1 MSRIVTTGRR
11 HTRSTSSV
19 ASTAGVIAE
28 RSTGSIQR
36 SAPGMVMP
44 VALAGRYPKAST
56 VVRASNSQSNQ
67 EAGSSASSAH
77 ASASYHGST
86 DVPAPRTPGQAG
98 RTQPYQHRDAATAM
112 REPRAR
118 ARITPGEP
126 EPGAEPADQ
135 DPAARWPAPNP
146 RAARQTRLP
155 GRQAASEEAAAS
167 QATTSRNA
175 HPIDCPALCP

>member
-1 MSRIVTTGRR
+1 MSHIVTTGRR

-44 VALAGRYPKAST
+44 VALAGKYPKAST

-77 ASASYHGST
+77 AGASYHGST
-86 DVPAPRTPGQAG
+86 YG
-98 RTQPYQHRDAATAM
+98 H
-112 REPRAR
+112 
-118 ARITPGEP
+118 
-126 EPGAEPADQ
+126 
-135 DPAARWPAPNP
+135 
-146 RAARQTRLP
+146 
-155 GRQAASEEAAAS
+155 AAS
-167 QATTSRNA
+167 QATTNRNA

>member
-67 EAGSSASSAH
+67 EAGSSASIAH
-77 ASASYHGST
+77 AGGSYHGST
-86 DVPAPRTPGQAG
+86 YG
-98 RTQPYQHRDAATAM
+98 H
-112 REPRAR
+112 
-118 ARITPGEP
+118 
-126 EPGAEPADQ
+126 
-135 DPAARWPAPNP
+135 
-146 RAARQTRLP
+146 
-155 GRQAASEEAAAS
+155 AAS
-167 QATTSRNA
+167 QATTNINA